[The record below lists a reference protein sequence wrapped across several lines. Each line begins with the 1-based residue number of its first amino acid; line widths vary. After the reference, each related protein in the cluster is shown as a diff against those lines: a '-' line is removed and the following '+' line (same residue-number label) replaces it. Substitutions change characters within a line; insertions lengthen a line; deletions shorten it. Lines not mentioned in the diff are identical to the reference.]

1 MRTNVC
7 DTQSTTACYRDLTSW
22 WVCNPFSSQT
32 DNFLLVFTHPLNLL
46 SEKNLSLSLAPFHLQ
61 LSLNKRFA
69 RLQSSN
75 RAFDALLVPVTCIIL
90 LIRLLPIASS
100 ACAIAWRLMHSII
113 LRWRRQVNTFLFR
126 FFLFFFLVIRWK
138 CNHPMHGSQFPPPP
152 GPKWPAMWTAIRTV
166 YEKLIISRRLHLSF
180 WSNVFFFFAIKLN
193 GNCLLKGT
201 SWSNNSQNLPTYE
214 GLLMRAAT

>member
-90 LIRLLPIASS
+90 LIRLLPTASS

-126 FFLFFFLVIRWK
+126 FFLFFSLLFVENVIIQCTAHSFRLLLV
-138 CNHPMHGSQFPPPP
+138 
-152 GPKWPAMWTAIRTV
+152 
-166 YEKLIISRRLHLSF
+166 
-180 WSNVFFFFAIKLN
+180 
-193 GNCLLKGT
+193 
-201 SWSNNSQNLPTYE
+201 QNDLQCELQDELCTKS
-214 GLLMRAAT
+214 